1 MRVIQLLYSTN
12 GTSKN
17 AIVIATAS
25 IRRIP
30 AIISDRNQFLFF
42 LLAPEHFKLSTS
54 LPICTRRTHQR
65 MANNHPFGPVYVRY
79 SDMNVFYVYPLVR
92 LTWIHA
98 FYVCLLVRRYM
109 SVRWFVDMSIHH
121 LLQSRFMLCM
131 RALVSLIK
139 TDKWELKHKSK
150 IKPFVFLF
158 FLSSSIFSHFFSFWF
173 ASIME
178 MLKVGCLTADF
189 LFLEERKKKKLKKVR
204 NIDRVNA
211 NHHALSVITCIDV
224 IGCRLIYGAPTQHL
238 PPTYSFS
245 PPLRW
250 H

>member
-1 MRVIQLLYSTN
+1 MCVIQLLYSTN

-30 AIISDRNQFLFF
+30 PIISDRNQFLFF

-139 TDKWELKHKSK
+139 MDKWELKHKSK

-158 FLSSSIFSHFFSFWF
+158 FFYQAVYFHIF
-173 ASIME
+173 
-178 MLKVGCLTADF
+178 F
-189 LFLEERKKKKLKKVR
+189 LF
-204 NIDRVNA
+204 
-211 NHHALSVITCIDV
+211 
-224 IGCRLIYGAPTQHL
+224 G
-238 PPTYSFS
+238 S
-245 PPLRW
+245 PASW
-250 H
+250 KC